1 MFKTPSFFMVLVHEK
16 AVRRLVVCGA
26 FILCDDVQK
35 TCGLTIARVEPLCFA
50 MMLACPISPPYE
62 TYRLTPVWCAQVW
75 PSVMIHSRSNQ
86 HSLTRL
92 STSPPGRL
100 GRIARLLAESEVSG
114 TSPALSLGKN
124 MIFDASSRPPPF
136 WSLNQLTMVRRR
148 YTYDVQRAQSSDSE
162 EMEEHI
168 FVGGKPSKGI
178 RKRVGDIRFWLEDR
192 EKRRTKGE
200 HGETSAFTT
209 SAHHENSA
217 PVRAT
222 TTPRPKRNTTTPRRI
237 LSHIESKLSCI
248 NATAETHSL
257 VPSPIMANKRK
268 NTDAAYAARPPRKKT
283 PPSTQAKSFACPEE
297 PPLATRRPTR
307 ATERPNYSDH
317 TAYLDIED
325 SDEEPEQKPVENSS
339 AEEDSYTNSEDGQS
353 ASSTMSSNQSLSSG
367 EPASESGSVDGPMRK
382 RAKANNG
389 RPHKPVKS
397 TPESVPESAA
407 KEVEVAD
414 SSSKQQSKSRPKKT
428 KVNMKNLNLGM
439 KKDVNRTLPPLSDIT
454 SIFDHMVGKGF
465 QTLQSAHKYNLEDV
479 CKHVGSRPLKVAT
492 MCSGTESPLLAWD
505 MISDCIQ
512 KREGGLELKYEHV
525 FSAEIVPFKQAY
537 IERNFRPPIIFRDIT
552 EITNNRKGMATT
564 AYGGRAKI
572 PGDVDMVIAGTACVD
587 FSNLN
592 NNKKT
597 LEERGESG
605 DTFAAVLA
613 YAKEYRP
620 TMLVLENVY
629 GAPWDKMLAEYEEYD
644 YVSAGVLVDSKNYYL
659 PQTRQRGYM
668 VCVDKNKLEACNID
682 PADFKESFYERMA
695 DFKRPVSSPFSSF
708 ILPNDDPLVTRASQS
723 MARQSLLDASL
734 REVDW
739 ARCEIRHINY
749 RREKELG
756 ISRPVTNW
764 QESGTLVLPENC
776 NRLWFGKQV
785 ERVWDFV
792 DMSQLRKA
800 NNVLGKE
807 DRKTRITPDPLPG
820 YDAQYKTRI
829 WDVSQNIDRFTDG
842 APFGI
847 APCLT
852 PSGNFYITDRGGP
865 LTFTESLMLQG
876 LPLDR
881 VSFTTETDR
890 NIQDL
895 AGNAMSTT
903 VRRLVIRPSLEKLL
917 SKAPSPLLAD
927 ASKSAAMCVC
937 EGQIGLS
944 EAPIQIC
951 KECGHSSC
959 LTCGVKPSHDYGE
972 PCQIERG
979 RPEAFI
985 QKWRS
990 RIPMVLKFNSTDDL
1004 MDLITSHLNVPEP
1017 RSKSRSTKS
1026 EDDPNKKYTS
1036 AIREALTHTLTFK
1049 TFRRTSSWIIIYES
1063 SFARLELVLGAQ
1075 SCEWKLYAKPGDEL
1089 SGEDEIRKFFGEPV
1103 GIAQVT
1109 EGAFFGSEWKW
1120 RIFKGATTPTG
1131 QLQIAGQGE
1140 QVPSWAARLGLPRH
1154 AKERVWSEL
1163 NIELNGNCVLPAGV
1177 QGTYKLLRDC
1187 GTACES
1193 LYKRTEPIEGSD
1205 MFLFLDPT
1213 RIGKPEDDRFV
1224 FARDHSR
1231 LQYDQVREIT
1241 ATIDATWRPETQTNA
1256 LSCTSVTLN
1265 GHWVDG
1271 TLISGHRLCAT
1282 KVNTVLDPTTKP
1294 SLPLL
1299 DGPWSLFAR
1308 IWKSQSCAPPVPEVR
1323 FRLVAKPTMTEFHP
1337 YEDSESATN
1346 YEVAIKS
1353 RPQPFI
1359 IECDISNNSAV
1370 LNIGLNATTMCHR
1383 AARKLKMLTGSVGP
1397 VSWKLDTAW
1406 VDEAPAKFPPF
1417 TLRNN
1422 SDNVAFNAHGEI
1434 LNGIELYD
1442 IQKRS
1447 LTWMKEQEEGNGRSF
1462 EVKETEEALL
1472 THLGWRLESTASTKV
1487 HIKGGIL
1494 ADHAGFG
1501 KTITSLALIQSEFEE
1516 KTRDSILEDMHG
1528 NRAVAEPQ
1536 LIPIAATLIIC
1547 PHAIVE
1553 QWEFEVK
1560 KLIPMKHKSEVVAI
1574 KTIGE
1579 LVKQTR
1585 ECFEQAKIIIMSKRV
1600 LELNSDYLKQLAMFT
1615 AMPKY
1620 TGKSNRALQLYLRD
1634 ATSRIPEHLRILGVG
1649 DHQGASKLQEHL
1661 TKLYE
1666 ETLNDPKYLEYAQES
1681 KRLKGKAYAKRKKD
1695 DSAASGLAKE
1705 NIDEARKYKID
1716 DEYML
1721 LEMFQFN
1728 RLVVDEFSYTEPH
1741 DLMMYCNINASKRWA
1756 LSATPRLKDTYDVSR
1771 MALFLGLSLPIG
1783 ASAPGLL
1790 SSANMSALRK
1800 DLTNVEQFETF
1811 REMPSHT
1818 TQESI
1823 HGLAQEFLNTFLRQN
1838 LMRHDQFPYEDQ
1850 IVPITLYADHR
1861 LVYTNLSQKFNSQ
1874 DMRIR
1879 KGRSKAVDLSTMP
1892 KVNTAE
1898 EALLCTAAVY
1908 APLRELPQGTTQ
1920 DDIRSGLE
1928 ALVQRCENDCSTARE
1943 SLREKMKVC
1952 IRGSGKSKLFSNWV
1966 DDVNATN
1973 AFGDKAVAE
1982 EIMKLARELPA
1993 VLAAET
1999 AAQKA
2004 ESKSKKRKLAEVTE
2018 DTEEFDPG
2026 EESDR
2031 PDQPPT
2037 AEEDD
2042 FKEQGTTTGN
2052 IKDDISKAVSDAKA
2066 YASSTR
2072 ALRFVNNA
2080 LKHESRHQDLSN
2092 KLACDVKNCKNTIDD
2107 PCDLHVSANCG
2118 HTLCPDCIEASKN
2131 LLGICPVD
2139 GCEKDVKSYHLLD
2152 LGKLGESITS
2162 DYGSKADGLIELLEK
2177 IAAQRQQAILFVQ
2190 FAHQIEDMTEIL
2202 AASKISYHN
2211 PRGIKDDPFGAFTG
2225 NYGIDKGKQD
2235 HKKDKKLPTVLILN
2249 SNDESAAGAN
2259 LTCANHVIFYSPL
2272 LKRTQYEYEAQMAQA
2287 IGRVRRPGQ
2296 IERVQV
2302 YRFVALDTIDVDIL
2316 EHREHRTTVMA
2327 EYQHSNLEKKLVP
2340 GTNFKPKDG
2349 QELVKPQK
2357 TQLIRDVNGEYKLVP
2372 RQLLLAAGGEGVFAG
2387 NDRVLGYEKFNSLI
2401 KFSSGFIQDD

>member
-1 MFKTPSFFMVLVHEK
+1 M
-16 AVRRLVVCGA
+16 
-26 FILCDDVQK
+26 D
-35 TCGLTIARVEPLCFA
+35 
-50 MMLACPISPPYE
+50 
-62 TYRLTPVWCAQVW
+62 
-75 PSVMIHSRSNQ
+75 
-86 HSLTRL
+86 
-92 STSPPGRL
+92 
-100 GRIARLLAESEVSG
+100 
-114 TSPALSLGKN
+114 
-124 MIFDASSRPPPF
+124 
-136 WSLNQLTMVRRR
+136 
-148 YTYDVQRAQSSDSE
+148 
-162 EMEEHI
+162 EHI
-168 FVGGKPSKGI
+168 FVGGKPSTEV

-192 EKRRTKGE
+192 ENRRTKKE
-200 HGETSAFTT
+200 RMEVSAFTT
-209 SAHHENSA
+209 STHHNNSA
-217 PVRAT
+217 PGKAPTALRA
-222 TTPRPKRNTTTPRRI
+222 KRNTTTPRRI
-237 LSHIESKLSCI
+237 LSHIEIIVPARKHQEPLNQFVKHQSLP
-248 NATAETHSL
+248 ATAEAHCLIPT
-257 VPSPIMANKRK
+257 PIMANKRK
-268 NTDAAYAARPPRKKT
+268 NTDAAYATRPSKKKS
-283 PPSTQAKSFACPEE
+283 PPSTQPKSSKPLEE
-297 PPLATRRPTR
+297 QSLTIRRTTRVTK
-307 ATERPNYSDH
+307 RPNYSDH
-317 TAYLDIED
+317 TAYAGIGD
-325 SDEEPEQKPVENSS
+325 SDEELEQQPEGSS
-339 AEEDSYTNSEDGQS
+339 PAEEDPYTKSEDEH
-353 ASSTMSSNQSLSSG
+353 STFSIMSSAPPSSSDQTVSDASDSL
-367 EPASESGSVDGPMRK
+367 EGSPRK
-382 RAKANNG
+382 RVKGNSG
-389 RPHKPVKS
+389 RPRQPANS
-397 TPESVPESAA
+397 TPESVPEPTETA
-407 KEVEVAD
+407 ELMEVAD
-414 SSSKQQSKSRPKKT
+414 SLEQQKKSRPKKT

-439 KKDVNRTLPPLSDIT
+439 KKNVNGTLPPLSDIT
-454 SIFDHMVGKGF
+454 SSFNHMVGKGF
-465 QTLQSAHKYNLEDV
+465 QTLQTTHKYTLEDV
-479 CKHVGSRPLKVAT
+479 CKHVGPRPLKVAT

-552 EITNNRKGMATT
+552 EITGAEEGKEGKKATATT
-564 AYGGRAKI
+564 AYGAKVEI

-613 YAKEYRP
+613 YAKKYRP
-620 TMLVLENVY
+620 TMLVLENVF
-629 GAPWDKMLAEYEEYD
+629 GAPWDNMLAEYEKYR

-668 VCVDKNKLEACNID
+668 VCIDKDKLEACNID
-682 PADFKESFYERMA
+682 PAAFKENFYERMA
-695 DFKRPVSSPFSSF
+695 DFRRPVSSPFSSF

-739 ARCEIRHINY
+739 AKCEIRHINY
-749 RREKELG
+749 RRDKVLG

-800 NNVLGKE
+800 NMVLGKE
-807 DRKTRITPDPLPG
+807 DRKTGITPDPLPG

-876 LPLDR
+876 LPLDKI
-881 VSFTTETDR
+881 SFTTETER

-903 VRRLVIRPSLEKLL
+903 VVGSAIASVLIAGFKTLPQTSGHQIETKEAAFQSVIASLEELKVDRSSQATSGHIDLHEL
-917 SKAPSPLLAD
+917 QAD

-944 EAPIQIC
+944 EMPIQIC

-990 RIPMVLKFNSTDDL
+990 RIPMVLQFNSTDDL
-1004 MDLITSHLNVPEP
+1004 MALISSLLNAPEP
-1017 RSKSRSTKS
+1017 RSKSTKKRPK
-1026 EDDPNKKYTS
+1026 DDPSKKKYTS
-1036 AIREALTHTLTFK
+1036 AIREALTHPLTFK

-1063 SFARLELVLGAQ
+1063 LFARLELVLGAQ
-1075 SCEWKLYAKPGDEL
+1075 TCEWKLYAKPGDEL

-1103 GIAQVT
+1103 GIAPVT
-1109 EGAFFGSEWKW
+1109 QGAFLGSEWKW
-1120 RIFKGATTPTG
+1120 RLLKEANPPPGKGASSPTS
-1131 QLQIAGQGE
+1131 QLLIKGQGE

-1154 AKERVWSEL
+1154 ANERVWSEL
-1163 NIELNGNCVLPAGV
+1163 NIKSSSNSVLPAGIK
-1177 QGTYKLLRDC
+1177 GTYKLLRDC

-1193 LYKRTEPIEGSD
+1193 LYKRAEPVEGPD

-1213 RIGKPEDDRFV
+1213 RIGNPEDDRFV

-1231 LQYDQVREIT
+1231 LQYDQVREVA
-1241 ATIDATWRPETQTNA
+1241 ATINAAWRPEMQTDA
-1256 LSCTSVTLN
+1256 FSCTEITLN
-1265 GHWVDG
+1265 GQWVDG
-1271 TLISGHRLCAT
+1271 SSCSLEAMNVSSKLRLQRSSLDSDCGVTKALVSLKFDLPSSIPHHRYQGENRIEPDDEAFFAAYGWALEPLRQSLKVSGTQGLRTNSDCE
-1282 KVNTVLDPTTKP
+1282 P
-1294 SLPLL
+1294 
-1299 DGPWSLFAR
+1299 
-1308 IWKSQSCAPPVPEVR
+1308 CAPAIPEVR
-1323 FRLVAKPTMTEFHP
+1323 FRVVAKPNNTEFHP
-1337 YEDSESATN
+1337 YEDPKTATD

-1353 RPQPFI
+1353 RPRPFI

-1383 AARKLKMLTGSVGP
+1383 AAGKLKTLAGSVGS

-1406 VDEAPAKFPPF
+1406 VDEAATKFPPF

-1422 SDNVAFNAHGEI
+1422 SDNVPFNAIEKI

-1447 LTWMKEQEEGNGRSF
+1447 LTWMKEQEEGNGQSF
-1462 EVKETEEALL
+1462 VIKEFEEALL
-1472 THLGWRLESTASTKV
+1472 SQLGWRLESSASTKV
-1487 HIKGGIL
+1487 HIKGGVL

-1501 KTITSLALIQSEFEE
+1501 KSITSLALVQSEFEE
-1516 KTRDSILEDMHG
+1516 KTRHGILEDVYG
-1528 NRAVAEPQ
+1528 AAAEPQ

-1547 PHAIVE
+1547 PQNLVD
-1553 QWEFEVK
+1553 QWEMEVK
-1560 KLIPMKHKSEVVAI
+1560 KLIPMKHESEVVII

-1579 LVKQTR
+1579 LLKQKR
-1585 ECFEQAKIIIMSKRV
+1585 ECFEKAKIIILDKRV
-1600 LELNSDYLKQLAMFT
+1600 LQLSSDYLKQLAMFT

-1620 TGKSNRALQLYLRD
+1620 TGRSNRALQLYLRE

-1649 DHQGASKLQEHL
+1649 DSQGARKLQKHL

-1666 ETLNDPKYLEYAQES
+1666 ETLHDPNYLEYAKES
-1681 KRLKGKAYAKRKKD
+1681 KRLKGKAYAKRKND

-1705 NIDEARKYKID
+1705 NIDEERKYKAED
-1716 DEYML
+1716 KYML

-1728 RLVVDEFSYTEPH
+1728 RLVVDEFSYTESH
-1741 DLMMYCNINASKRWA
+1741 ELMMYCNINASKRWA
-1756 LSATPRLKDTYDVSR
+1756 LSATPRLRDTYDVSR
-1771 MALFLGLSLPIG
+1771 MALFLGISLPIG

-1790 SSANMSALRK
+1790 SSVNMSALRK

-1811 REMPSHT
+1811 REMPSRT

-1823 HGLAQEFLNTFLRQN
+1823 HNLAQDFLNTFVRQN
-1838 LMRHDQFPYEDQ
+1838 LMRHDQYPYDDQ
-1850 IVPITLYADHR
+1850 IIPIALYADNR
-1861 LVYTNLSQKFNSQ
+1861 LVYTDLSQKFNSQ

-1879 KGRSKAVDLSTMP
+1879 KGRNKAADLSIMP
-1892 KVNTAE
+1892 KVTTAE
-1898 EALLCTAAVY
+1898 EALLCTAAIY
-1908 APLRELPQGTTQ
+1908 DPLKQLPLGTVQ
-1920 DDIRSGLE
+1920 DNVSSGLE
-1928 ALVQRCENDCSTARE
+1928 ALVKRCENECITARE
-1943 SLREKMKVC
+1943 SLRGKIKVC
-1952 IRGSGKSKLFSNWV
+1952 IKNSGKSKLFSKWV
-1966 DDVNATN
+1966 DDVMATN
-1973 AFGDKAVAE
+1973 AFGDRAVAE
-1982 EIMKLARELPA
+1982 EIEEMARASPA
-1993 VLAAET
+1993 VIAAE
-1999 AAQKA
+1999 KA
-2004 ESKSKKRKLAEVTE
+2004 EAKSKKRKLAEALTE
-2018 DTEEFDPG
+2018 DTVGDDGEMDSG
-2026 EESDR
+2026 EETDR

-2037 AEEDD
+2037 AMEV
-2042 FKEQGTTTGN
+2042 FVKEQGTTTGKL
-2052 IKDDISKAVSDAKA
+2052 KDDISKAVSHAKT

-2080 LKHESRHQDLSN
+2080 LKHENRHQLD
-2092 KLACDVKNCKNTIDD
+2092 CDGWECSNTIDD
-2107 PCDLHVSANCG
+2107 SCNLQVSANCG
-2118 HTLCPDCIEASKN
+2118 HTLCSDCIEASKN

-2139 GCEKDVKSYHLLD
+2139 GCEKDVKSYHLLE
-2152 LGKLGESITS
+2152 LSKLGQSVVSE
-2162 DYGSKADGLIELLEK
+2162 YGSKADGLVKLLED
-2177 IAAQRQQAILFVQ
+2177 IATRGQQAILFVQ
-2190 FAHQIEDMTEIL
+2190 FTHQIEDMIKIL
-2202 AASKISYHN
+2202 AAAKISYHD
-2211 PRGIKDDPFGAFTG
+2211 PTGIKNDPFGAFTG
-2225 NYGIDKGKQD
+2225 IYGANKARKGQKGKQD
-2235 HKKDKKLPTVLILN
+2235 HKKDQKNDEKLPTVLILN
-2249 SNDESAAGAN
+2249 SNDETAAGAN
-2259 LTCANHVIFYSPL
+2259 LTCANHVIFFSPL

-2296 IERVQV
+2296 LKPVQV

-2316 EHREHRTTVMA
+2316 EHREHRITVLP
-2327 EYQHSNLEKKLVP
+2327 EHQDSNLKKKRNP
-2340 GTNFKPKDG
+2340 GTNFKAN
-2349 QELVKPQK
+2349 LVKPQK
-2357 TQLIRDVNGEYKLVP
+2357 TQLIRDRNGEYKLVP
-2372 RQLLLAAGGEGVFAG
+2372 HQMLLAAGGKGVMEG

>member
-1 MFKTPSFFMVLVHEK
+1 
-16 AVRRLVVCGA
+16 
-26 FILCDDVQK
+26 
-35 TCGLTIARVEPLCFA
+35 
-50 MMLACPISPPYE
+50 
-62 TYRLTPVWCAQVW
+62 
-75 PSVMIHSRSNQ
+75 
-86 HSLTRL
+86 
-92 STSPPGRL
+92 
-100 GRIARLLAESEVSG
+100 
-114 TSPALSLGKN
+114 
-124 MIFDASSRPPPF
+124 
-136 WSLNQLTMVRRR
+136 MVRRR
-148 YTYDVQRAQSSDSE
+148 YTYDVQTAQSSDSE

-168 FVGGKPSKGI
+168 FVGGKPSKEI

-237 LSHIESKLSCI
+237 LSHIEIIVPARKHQEPLNQFVKHQSSP
-248 NATAETHSL
+248 ATAEAHSF

-268 NTDAAYAARPPRKKT
+268 NTYAAYAARPPRKKT
-283 PPSTQAKSFACPEE
+283 PPSTPAKSSAPPEE
-297 PPLATRRPTR
+297 PPLATRRHTR
-307 ATERPNYSDH
+307 ATKQPNYSDH

-325 SDEEPEQKPVENSS
+325 SDEEPEQKLVGNSS
-339 AEEDSYTNSEDGQS
+339 AEEDSYTNSEDEQS
-353 ASSTMSSNQSLSSG
+353 ASSTMSSHQSLSSG
-367 EPASESGSVDGPMRK
+367 EPASESESVDGPMRK

-389 RPHKPVKS
+389 RPHKPVK
-397 TPESVPESAA
+397 SVPESAA

-454 SIFDHMVGKGF
+454 SIFDHMVGKGL

-552 EITNNRKGMATT
+552 EITNNREGMATT
-564 AYGGRAKI
+564 AYGGRVKI

-613 YAKEYRP
+613 YAKKYRP

-739 ARCEIRHINY
+739 AKCEIRHINY

-807 DRKTRITPDPLPG
+807 DRRTRITPDPLPG

-903 VRRLVIRPSLEKLL
+903 VVGSTIASVLIAGFKTLPEASGHQTEPREIAFQSAITSLGDLTVDRKSQAMLQNIKLHEL
-917 SKAPSPLLAD
+917 QAD

-944 EAPIQIC
+944 EAHIQIC

-1026 EDDPNKKYTS
+1026 NEDPNKKYTS

-1089 SGEDEIRKFFGEPV
+1089 SDEDEIRKFFGEPV

-1131 QLQIAGQGE
+1131 QLQIVGQGE

-1163 NIELNGNCVLPAGV
+1163 NIEPSGNCVLPAGV

-1256 LSCTSVTLN
+1256 PSCTSVTLN
-1265 GHWVDG
+1265 GHWIDG
-1271 TLISGHRLCAT
+1271 SSCSLEAMNVNSELRLKRSSLDTDCGAT
-1282 KVNTVLDPTTKP
+1282 KALVSLKFDLPSSIPHQRYQGEHRIGPDDKAFFAAFGWALEPLRQNLEVSGAQGLHTNPDCKP
-1294 SLPLL
+1294 
-1299 DGPWSLFAR
+1299 
-1308 IWKSQSCAPPVPEVR
+1308 CAPPVPEVR

-1337 YEDSESATN
+1337 YEDSKSATN

-1406 VDEAPAKFPPF
+1406 VDEASAKFPPF

-1422 SDNVAFNAHGEI
+1422 SDNVAFNAHGKI

-1560 KLIPMKHKSEVVAI
+1560 KLIPIKHESEVVAI

-1649 DHQGASKLQEHL
+1649 DCQGASKLQKHL

-1695 DSAASGLAKE
+1695 ESAASGLAKE
-1705 NIDEARKYKID
+1705 NIDEARKYKTD

-1811 REMPSHT
+1811 REMPSRT

-1823 HGLAQEFLNTFLRQN
+1823 HGLAQELLNTFLRQN

-1920 DDIRSGLE
+1920 DDLRSGLE
-1928 ALVQRCENDCSTARE
+1928 VLVQRCENDCSTARE

-1982 EIMKLARELPA
+1982 EITKLARELPA

-2004 ESKSKKRKLAEVTE
+2004 EPKSKKRKLAEVTE

-2235 HKKDKKLPTVLILN
+2235 HKKDEKLPTVLILN

-2296 IERVQV
+2296 DERVQV